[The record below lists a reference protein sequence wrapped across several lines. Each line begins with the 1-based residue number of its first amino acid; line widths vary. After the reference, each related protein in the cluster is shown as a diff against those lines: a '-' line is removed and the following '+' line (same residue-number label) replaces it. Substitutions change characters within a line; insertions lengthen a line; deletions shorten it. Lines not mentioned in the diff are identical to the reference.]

1 MPAFGLTDA
10 ELTAAIADLQDLP
23 DEELDQFFDD
33 GMQELSDGHL
43 VDYVEECVRHSE
55 DVEKDRIRLD
65 EQLWDAHESKMRE
78 MAQKEDWQ
86 AKITTNEP
94 FQTVTQ
100 AKMLVRKAVVDKP
113 EWFDVTTQLTDY
125 PDAKAKAEFW
135 QDSLRWWMRRATFH
149 QLFPDMNEMSF
160 AIGISMAMKAL
171 WKVQQDGTE
180 GLELML
186 IEPWKLRRDIDAY
199 SRKPQSGLYCVHQDW
214 VDYHVLLEG
223 EKSGAYQGVRDCL
236 HDRADEGTYGRQKE
250 RKQRGLIDRSNR
262 FRPQVFVREF
272 WGGVL
277 DHNGE
282 MVYPKIRMTIAN
294 RTVISR
300 PQPVKF
306 PRIKWPI
313 HQFSALPHLRNFHGY
328 SLIEGML
335 KMWKFRCNLL
345 SMCADKLSFVLNGGY
360 ELDSSK
366 LVNPADKELYPGCTK
381 DLKGGQKGAY
391 NLIPTDKDFLPI
403 TEGLMNM
410 TGNLFQNGVFVTE
423 LLKGENGTRN
433 DITLGEVEIK
443 TQQAMGVFEGIGHDV
458 EYGGEQAIELVQD
471 VLTTYWDPNDNPSY
485 MQVLG
490 QKHAALLQYISLM
503 SPDQR
508 IEAVKQET
516 DISIQGVSILFK
528 KSALIDRLVNLSKL
542 TADPRYQLYEKPD
555 VLIRKVADAM
565 DVSEAILSEE
575 EMQQKVQAQQEQMLA
590 EQAGM
595 GGPVMPGQMPPPGA
609 TPIQPDPN
617 MIQEPG
623 AQAPQPEAGYQ

>member
-1 MPAFGLTDA
+1 MPAFGVTDA
-10 ELTAAIADLQDLP
+10 ELQAALADLQDLP
-23 DEELDQFFDD
+23 EEELDEFFDD
-33 GMQELSDGHL
+33 GTQDLPDGHL
-43 VDYVEECVRHSE
+43 VEYVEECVNHT
-55 DVEKDRIRLD
+55 EKVDRDRMLLD

-78 MAQKEDWQ
+78 MNQKEDWQ

-113 EWFDVTTQLTDY
+113 EWFDVSTQLTD
-125 PDAKAKAEFW
+125 DLEAQAKAAFW
-135 QDSLRWWMRRATFH
+135 EDSLRWWLRRSRFH

-160 AIGISMAMKAL
+160 AVGVSMAMKAL
-171 WKVQQDGTE
+171 WSVQDDGTE
-180 GLELML
+180 GLKLLL
-186 IEPWKLRRDIDAY
+186 IEPWKIRRDIDAY
-199 SRKPQSGLYCVHQDW
+199 SRDPQSGLYCIHQDW
-214 VDYHVLLEG
+214 VDYHVLIQG
-223 EKSGAYQGVRDCL
+223 EEQGFYQNVRGAL
-236 HDRADEGTYGRQKE
+236 HDKGDEGSWNRQKE
-250 RKQRGLIDRSNR
+250 RKQRGLVDHSNR

-282 MVYPKIRMTIAN
+282 MVYPKVRFTVAN

-300 PQPVKF
+300 PKPVKF

-313 HQFSALPHLRNFHGY
+313 HQFAALPHLRNFHGY

-360 ELDSSK
+360 EVDSTK

-423 LLKGENGTRN
+423 LLKGESGQRN

-458 EYGGEQAIELVQD
+458 EYGGEQAIEMVQD
-471 VLTTYWDPNDNPSY
+471 VLTTYWDPNDNPGY
-485 MQVLG
+485 LQILG
-490 QKHAALLQYISLM
+490 QKHAPLLNMIALM
-503 SPDQR
+503 SPEQR
-508 IEAVKQET
+508 IEAVKMET
-516 DISIQGVSILFK
+516 DIQIQGVSILFK
-528 KSALIDRLVNLSKL
+528 KSALIDRLVNMSKL
-542 TADPRYQLYEKPD
+542 TDSPRFHPFAKDD
-555 VLIRKVADAM
+555 VMIRKIADAM
-565 DVSEAILSEE
+565 DASEVIKTED
-575 EMQQKVQAQQEQMLA
+575 EMMLELQQQQAAMLA
-590 EQAGM
+590 QAAANQGVPN
-595 GGPVMPGQMPPPGA
+595 GVMPGAPPAGQA
-609 TPIQPDPN
+609 DG

-623 AQAPQPEAGYQ
+623 AEAPQPEAGYQ